1 MDKVKTPY
9 AYAFFENFWN
19 KLFVAGLVQ
28 QEDRLVFEELCFAF
42 ELMVRARKTL
52 LDEGLSEVDRAH
64 GGMLKKHPAF
74 QIYRDTQA
82 SFLKLAAK
90 FGITPADRKELGVG
104 IVESNFDLE
113 ELLGGVNVE

>member
-1 MDKVKTPY
+1 MDKVRTPY

-42 ELMVRARKTL
+42 ELMVRARNGL
-52 LDEGLSEVDRAH
+52 LEDGLTEVDRVH
-64 GGMLKKHPAF
+64 GGQLRKSPYH
-74 QIYRDTQA
+74 QIYRDAQA
-82 SFLKLAAK
+82 NFLKLAAK

-104 IVESNFDLE
+104 IVESNIDLE